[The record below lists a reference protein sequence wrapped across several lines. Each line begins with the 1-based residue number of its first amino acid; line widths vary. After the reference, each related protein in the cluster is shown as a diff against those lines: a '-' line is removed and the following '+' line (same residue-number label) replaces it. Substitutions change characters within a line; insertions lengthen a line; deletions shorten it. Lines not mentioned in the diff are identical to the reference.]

1 MTREEC
7 GFILLI
13 FIVTNAIGWLFGW
26 DMDIKDKI
34 IIPNVLVICFIGIMF
49 ALKMMGVE

>member
-1 MTREEC
+1 MTREKC

-13 FIVTNAIGWLFGW
+13 FIVTNVIGWLFGW
-26 DMDIKDKI
+26 DIDTKDKI
-34 IIPNVLVICFIGIMF
+34 IIPNLLVICFIGIML